1 MAWNE
6 PGNGGRDK
14 DPWGKGG
21 RDQGPPD
28 LDEAIKN
35 VSRRLGGIFGGG
47 SGGSGLS
54 GGGFSTGAI
63 GLILVV
69 LLIVWALSGFYTI
82 REAERGVVLR
92 FGEYLE
98 EVSPGLHW
106 RPVFVDEYI
115 PVDVST
121 TQSMPSRG
129 NMLTRDENVVRVEME
144 VQFRVVDPRA
154 FLFTVPDPYDTLK
167 QATDSALRYVV
178 GHARMDDVL
187 SEGRE
192 QVRQDTW
199 KELESIIDN
208 YGIGITIRDVNF
220 QNARPPEQV
229 RDAFDDAV
237 AAREDEERII
247 NQGRAYAREKEPQ
260 ARGRVERML
269 EEAQGYKEKV
279 ILEAQGE
286 VAQFEKLLPQYQAAP
301 EVTRSR
307 LYIEMMQSVLSNTSK
322 VLVDVE
328 GGNNMMY
335 LPLDQMMKQR
345 KANPSSGSGQAPM
358 TINSSSGGTDYPA
371 SSGGRTSRDDRY
383 RQGRN

>member
-6 PGNGGRDK
+6 PGKGGQDK
-14 DPWGKGG
+14 DPWGNKGG

-28 LDEAIKN
+28 LDEAIRN
-35 VSRRLGGIFGGG
+35 VSRRLGGIFGG
-47 SGGSGLS
+47 SGGSGAS
-54 GGGFSTGAI
+54 SGGFSAGII
-63 GLILVV
+63 GLVLVV
-69 LLIVWALSGFYTI
+69 AVIVWALSGFYTI

-92 FGEYLE
+92 FGAYHE
-98 EVSPGLHW
+98 EVQPGLHW
-106 RPVFVDEYI
+106 RPVFIDDYI
-115 PVDVST
+115 AVDVST

-154 FLFTVPDPYDTLK
+154 FLFSVPDPYDTLK

-199 KELESIIDN
+199 KELEKIIEN

-220 QNARPPEQV
+220 QNARPPQQV

-247 NQGRAYAREKEPQ
+247 NKARAYAREKEPQ
-260 ARGRVERML
+260 ARGHVERML
-269 EEAQGYKEKV
+269 EEAEGYKQKV
-279 ILEAQGE
+279 TLEAQGE
-286 VAQFEKLLPQYQAAP
+286 VAQFEQMLPQYQAAP

-328 GGNNMMY
+328 GGNNLMY
-335 LPLDQMMKQR
+335 LPLEQMMKQR
-345 KANPSSGSGQAPM
+345 DNVRSPSSGTPPM
-358 TINSSSGGTDYPA
+358 VIDSSVSDKSYPEVN
-371 SSGGRTSRDDRY
+371 GRTVRDQGF

>member
-6 PGNGGRDK
+6 PGKGGQDK
-14 DPWGKGG
+14 DPWGNKGG

-28 LDEAIKN
+28 LDEAIRN
-35 VSRRLGGIFGGG
+35 VSRRLGGIFGG
-47 SGGSGLS
+47 SGGSGAS
-54 GGGFSTGAI
+54 SGGFSAGII
-63 GLILVV
+63 GLVLVV
-69 LLIVWALSGFYTI
+69 AVIVWALSGFYTI

-92 FGEYLE
+92 FGAYHE
-98 EVSPGLHW
+98 EVQPGLHW
-106 RPVFVDEYI
+106 RPVFIDDYI
-115 PVDVST
+115 AVDVST

-154 FLFTVPDPYDTLK
+154 FLFSVPDPYDTLK

-199 KELESIIDN
+199 KELEKIIEN

-220 QNARPPEQV
+220 QNARPPQQV

-247 NQGRAYAREKEPQ
+247 NKARAYAREKEPQ
-260 ARGRVERML
+260 ARGHVERML
-269 EEAQGYKEKV
+269 EEAEGYKQKV
-279 ILEAQGE
+279 TLEAQGE
-286 VAQFEKLLPQYQAAP
+286 VAQFEQMLPQYQAAP

-328 GGNNMMY
+328 GGNNIMY
-335 LPLDQMMKQR
+335 LPLEKMMQQR
-345 KANPSSGSGQAPM
+345 DNARSPSSGTPPM
-358 TINSSSGGTDYPA
+358 VIDSSVSDNAYPEVN
-371 SSGGRTSRDDRY
+371 GRTVRDQGF

>member
-6 PGNGGRDK
+6 PGKGGQDK
-14 DPWGKGG
+14 DPWGNKGG

-28 LDEAIKN
+28 LDEAIRN
-35 VSRRLGGIFGGG
+35 VSRRLGGIFGG
-47 SGGSGLS
+47 SGGSGAS
-54 GGGFSTGAI
+54 SGGFSAGII
-63 GLILVV
+63 GLVLVV
-69 LLIVWALSGFYTI
+69 AVIVWALSGFYTI

-92 FGEYLE
+92 FGAYHE
-98 EVSPGLHW
+98 EVQPGLHW
-106 RPVFVDEYI
+106 RPVFIDDYI
-115 PVDVST
+115 AVDVST

-154 FLFTVPDPYDTLK
+154 FLFSVPDPYDTLK

-199 KELESIIDN
+199 KELEKIIEN

-220 QNARPPEQV
+220 QNARPPQQV

-247 NQGRAYAREKEPQ
+247 NKARAYAREKEPQ
-260 ARGRVERML
+260 ARGHVERML
-269 EEAQGYKEKV
+269 EEAEGYKQKV
-279 ILEAQGE
+279 TLEAQGE
-286 VAQFEKLLPQYQAAP
+286 VAQFEQLLPQYQAAP

-328 GGNNMMY
+328 GGNNIMY
-335 LPLDQMMKQR
+335 LPLEKMMQQR
-345 KANPSSGSGQAPM
+345 DNARSPSSGTPPM
-358 TINSSSGGTDYPA
+358 VIDSSVSDNAYPEVN
-371 SSGGRTSRDDRY
+371 GRTVRDQGF